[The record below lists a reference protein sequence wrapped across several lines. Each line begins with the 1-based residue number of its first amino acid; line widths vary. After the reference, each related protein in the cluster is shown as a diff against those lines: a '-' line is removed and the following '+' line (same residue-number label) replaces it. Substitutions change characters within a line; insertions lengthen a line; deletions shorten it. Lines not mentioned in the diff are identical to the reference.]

1 MGLVNKIKQLTL
13 LSTEATEWLEAHI
26 EHFEYRKNEIVLRSG
41 RLCNYLYSVKT
52 GIMCGYYAKE
62 QNEVCNWIAIEND
75 LATSYY
81 SYISRQA
88 SYETIECLEAVTA
101 EALSYEHTSTMY
113 TLYPETERAGRL
125 LLEDYY
131 MRLEERLQ
139 GIQFRTAKE
148 RYEHLLLKRPEIV
161 QRAPLGK
168 VASYLG
174 MKQETLSRIRAGK

>member
-1 MGLVNKIKQLTL
+1 MGLVTKIKQLTL
-13 LSTEATEWLEAHI
+13 LSNEAAEWLEAQI
-26 EHFEYRKNEIVLRSG
+26 EHFEYRKNEIVLRNG
-41 RLCNYLYSVKT
+41 RLCNYLYSIEA
-52 GIMCGYYAKE
+52 GMMCGYYNKDGK
-62 QNEVCNWIAIEND
+62 EVCNWIATEND

-81 SYISRQA
+81 SYISRQT
-88 SYETIECLEAVTA
+88 SYETIECLEAVSA
-101 EALSYEHTSTMY
+101 EALSYEHISAMY

-131 MRLEERLQ
+131 MRLEERLL

-148 RYEHLLLKRPEIV
+148 RYDNLLLKRPEIV
-161 QRAPLGK
+161 QRTPLGK